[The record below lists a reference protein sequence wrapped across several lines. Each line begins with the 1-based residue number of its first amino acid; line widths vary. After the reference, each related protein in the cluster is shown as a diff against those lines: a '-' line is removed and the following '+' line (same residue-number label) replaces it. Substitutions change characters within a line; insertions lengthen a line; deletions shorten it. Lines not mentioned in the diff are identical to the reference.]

1 MSILASG
8 IYESN
13 YFRNEDVVEEESTT
27 STDSANPETEGWA
40 RGGCMRIDAI
50 NYDQYANV
58 DDGSCEYATRPD
70 LNPYL
75 NQQNTTTT
83 DDSSDSTDSDNNED
97 DNNDTEEPSKAPFYL
112 GLTAVIISG
121 IVALDHYNV
130 FSRSL
135 SFGNKLLYS

>member
-1 MSILASG
+1 MSIIASG

-13 YFRNEDVVEEESTT
+13 YFRNEDVVEETT
-27 STDSANPETEGWA
+27 TENANPETEGWA

-75 NQQNTTTT
+75 NQQNTSTSA
-83 DDSSDSTDSDNNED
+83 DDSSDSTDSDNDDVDD
-97 DNNDTEEPSKAPFYL
+97 DNEPEEASKAPFYL

-130 FSRSL
+130 LARSR
-135 SFGNKLLYS
+135 SFGNKLLNS

>member
-1 MSILASG
+1 MSIIASG

-13 YFRNEDVVEEESTT
+13 YFRNEDVVEETT
-27 STDSANPETEGWA
+27 TENANPETEGWA
-40 RGGCMRIDAI
+40 RGGCMRIDAT

-75 NQQNTTTT
+75 NQQNTSTSA
-83 DDSSDSTDSDNNED
+83 DDSSDSTDSDNEDLDD
-97 DNNDTEEPSKAPFYL
+97 DNEPEEASKAPFYL

-121 IVALDHYNV
+121 IVALDYYNV
-130 FSRSL
+130 LARSR
-135 SFGNKLLYS
+135 SFGNKLLNS

>member
-1 MSILASG
+1 MSIIASG

-13 YFRNEDVVEEESTT
+13 YFRNEDVVEETT
-27 STDSANPETEGWA
+27 TENANPETEGWA

-75 NQQNTTTT
+75 NQQNTSTSA
-83 DDSSDSTDSDNNED
+83 DDSSDSTDSDNDDLDD
-97 DNNDTEEPSKAPFYL
+97 DNEPEEASKAPFYL

-121 IVALDHYNV
+121 IVALDYYNV
-130 FSRSL
+130 LARSR
-135 SFGNKLLYS
+135 SFGNKLLNS